1 MSTIHLSLN
10 DLNQAQRQAVI
21 HPGGPLLVLAGAG
34 SGKTRV
40 VTRRI
45 AWLLN
50 QEVSPSSII
59 ALTFTNKAAHEM
71 RHRLETMTPIC
82 PWVGTFHSFG
92 LRLLREF
99 GYLLG
104 LKPGFT
110 LYDPDDVEK
119 VLKQLI
125 QKKAL
130 QVTPSNLLKWVS
142 WHKNKAQTPQD
153 MLKED
158 VSRGKIFDEGVDG
171 IEREELIGLYR
182 DYEAAL
188 LEYQAA
194 DFDDLLLKP
203 VQIFREN
210 PDITELLRQ
219 RWLHF
224 LIDEYQ
230 DTNGCQYEMVKW
242 LAGEKANILAVGDP
256 DQSIYSW
263 RGADI
268 QNILHFE
275 EDFPGATIIKLEENY
290 RSKEPILRAAS
301 CLISNN
307 LQRYEKNLI
316 SRRGPGDPILLFQ
329 AFDDRSESNFVARQ
343 VQSLLNQGID
353 CREIA
358 IFYRTNFQSRSV
370 EDGLRKQQI
379 AYQITGGL
387 SFYQRKEIKDILSYL
402 RIILSDVDR
411 IAWERALG
419 WPKKGIGE
427 KTLQLLLPEGG
438 SILQRLEA
446 ACNKEIPGIGP
457 KIRGSLETFRSWIV
471 SLKERSQEWPVHEIL
486 RHLIEEG
493 EFRRVLSET
502 DENALE
508 RMENLQELVSKALE
522 WHSEQQDPLLGTQAI
537 CKFLEDLNLGSETVQ
552 QASDQIQLMTLH
564 NAKGLEF
571 DYVFIVGL
579 EEMLLPHIHQG
590 EEAHEI
596 EEERRL
602 LYVGMTR
609 ARKRLFLTHSQ
620 TRFLWGTLRTMRSS
634 RFIQELD
641 MNVIQTQRQSWGYS

>member
-1 MSTIHLSLN
+1 MNNIFSLN
-10 DLNQAQRQAVI
+10 DLNPAQREAVT
-21 HPGGPLLVLAGAG
+21 HPSGPLLVLAGAG

-45 AWLLN
+45 GWLLDKG
-50 QEVSPSSII
+50 VSAGSII

-71 RHRLETMTPIC
+71 RHRLESMVAIA

-99 GYLLG
+99 GHHVG
-104 LKPGFT
+104 LRPGFT

-119 VLKQLI
+119 VLKQLAQQKGI
-125 QKKAL
+125 QVAPSQLL
-130 QVTPSNLLKWVS
+130 QWIS
-142 WHKNKAQTPQD
+142 WRKNKAQSADDAQKLND
-153 MLKED
+153 DK
-158 VSRGKIFDEGVDG
+158 DEGFDG
-171 IEREELIGLYR
+171 VEKETLIELYR
-182 DYEAAL
+182 AYEKAL
-188 LEYQAA
+188 IEYQAA

-203 VQIFREN
+203 ILLFREYPEVIQEIQN
-210 PDITELLRQ
+210 
-219 RWLHF
+219 RWQYF

-242 LAGEKANILAVGDP
+242 MAGENAHILAVGDP

-268 QNILHFE
+268 SNILNFE
-275 EDFPGATIIKLEENY
+275 RDFPGASIVRLEENY
-290 RSKEPILRAAS
+290 RSKEPILQAAS
-301 CLISNN
+301 ALISHNQ
-307 LQRYEKNLI
+307 QRYEKKLI
-316 SRRGPGDPILLFQ
+316 SKRGPGEPILLFQ
-329 AFDDRSESNFVARQ
+329 AFDDRSESYFIARQ
-343 VQSLLNQGID
+343 IQKLLDQGID
-353 CREIA
+353 SREIA
-358 IFYRTNFQSRSV
+358 IFYRTNFQSRSI
-370 EDGLRKQQI
+370 EDALRRQQI

-387 SFYQRKEIKDILSYL
+387 SFYQRKEIKDILAYL

-419 WPKKGIGE
+419 WPKKGIGD
-427 KTLQLLLPEGG
+427 KTLKLLLAEGG
-438 SILQRLEA
+438 SVVQRLQMA
-446 ACNKEIPGIGP
+446 INKQINGVGP
-457 KIRGSLETFRSWIV
+457 KLRTGLESFLTWIFSLR
-471 SLKERSQEWPVHEIL
+471 ERSKEWPVHEML
-486 RHLIEEG
+486 RSIIEEG
-493 EFRRVLSET
+493 EFRKVLSET

-522 WHSEQQDPLLGTQAI
+522 WDSEQDDSPKGPEAI
-537 CKFLEDLNLGSETVQ
+537 CSFLEDLNLGSEPPAQ
-552 QASDQIQLMTLH
+552 NSDQINLMTLH

-571 DYVFIVGL
+571 DYVFVVGL

-590 EEAHEI
+590 DEPSEI

-620 TRFLWGTLRTMRSS
+620 TRFLWGTLRTMRPS

-641 MNVIQTQRQSWGYS
+641 MSVVQVQRQSWGH